1 MKELLKESIHVIV
14 GVSIGFGITKLL
26 GICFDFIY
34 IHFGKTGLYVS
45 TFAGS
50 IVLGTIMNY
59 VVHKYVSDKG
69 SEEDGMTDGEKHYI
83 WIWVKNPY
91 AKEMNNQ
98 PEKELRRYRVKEYKK
113 NCVVLFDGRQF
124 PYSAIVKKEV
134 E

>member
-1 MKELLKESIHVIV
+1 M
-14 GVSIGFGITKLL
+14 
-26 GICFDFIY
+26 
-34 IHFGKTGLYVS
+34 
-45 TFAGS
+45 
-50 IVLGTIMNY
+50 
-59 VVHKYVSDKG
+59 
-69 SEEDGMTDGEKHYI
+69 GMAIEKHYV